1 MTTTRTATKRTTPDD
16 EPFDFNLDAVQAE
29 VDLSPWR
36 VHWDGRRWEF
46 AHMQDLDVWP
56 LLEAAEAGDVEAMLG
71 IFRTALGEQQWK
83 DFRKIRLPQ
92 YKMKALFDAYRKHSG
107 LAEGESAASSDS

>member
-1 MTTTRTATKRTTPDD
+1 MTTTRTATKRTAPDD